1 MSTASPGDRTQ
12 TSQHVTTEHIETF
25 AALTGDENPL
35 HLDPEYAA
43 AGLFEEPI
51 AHGMIAAGIISSALA
66 DLPGDII
73 YLSQELSFEA
83 PVYPGQTVIA
93 TAEVL
98 EALGNDRY
106 RVETTATVEDEVVV
120 SGEATVLS
128 LVRDDA

>member
-1 MSTASPGDRTQ
+1 MPPAIPGDQTQ
-12 TSQHVTTEHIETF
+12 VSQHVTTEDIETF

-43 AGLFEEPI
+43 GGLFEEPI

-73 YLSQELSFEA
+73 YLSQDLSFEA
-83 PVYPGQTVIA
+83 PVYPDQTVTA
-93 TAEVL
+93 SAEVL

-106 RVETTATVEDEVVV
+106 RVETIATVEDEVVV

-128 LVRDDA
+128 LARDDG